1 MEGPRVCKTVL
12 LPDLPV
18 EEDEFSGGA
27 HRRLAEALA
36 DMITNEPES
45 RAIALEGS
53 CDVLAKTVEVTGGVE
68 EWIGIW
74 WTAAG

>member
-12 LPDLPV
+12 LPDLLV

-53 CDVLAKTVEVTGGVE
+53 WGTGKSSVVRMFKKVLIESPRV
-68 EWIGIW
+68 
-74 WTAAG
+74 